1 MTRLTTLDLP
11 TFARA
16 TIGFDRM
23 FEELNREF
31 ANSKSTGYPPYNVVQ
46 ENEDEYTISLAIAGF
61 SMADLDI
68 TLEKNVLTIE
78 GTSPDV
84 PEGKT
89 YLHKGIGNRNFR
101 RQFTLAEHIEVKDA
115 ELENGMLH
123 INLVRNIP
131 EAQKPKKIAI
141 REVGM
146 IEG

>member
-1 MTRLTTLDLP
+1 MTRLQTLDLP

-23 FEELNREF
+23 FEELGREF

-101 RQFTLAEHIEVKDA
+101 RQFTLAEHIEVEDA

-123 INLVRNIP
+123 INLIRNVP
-131 EAQKPKKIAI
+131 EAQKPKKISI